1 MILKST
7 AETEAFGLYLG
18 EKLKAYDVL
27 ALIGDLGTGKTTFV
41 KALAKGMGLTGDV
54 TSATFAILNIYE
66 GDLPL
71 YHFDVYRLKDEDEFF
86 DMGGEDLLDS
96 GAVCAVEWANI
107 IEDSLP
113 EDVLQ
118 LEFKRVDENTREITA
133 KGFGPGAG
141 SLKRRWR
148 PMKILAFDTATM
160 ETTCALVEDEKVV
173 AEASVNSMAS
183 HSEGLINMIQDM
195 LDRADWAMEDLDLI
209 AAGVGPGSFTGL
221 RISVV
226 LAKVFARSLNI
237 PVVGVSTL
245 KALAREVATDGV
257 VIPLFDARRERVY
270 AGVFEKRAANCCA

>member
-118 LEFKRVDENTREITA
+118 LEFKRVDENTREVTA
-133 KGFGPGAG
+133 TGFGPRGRE
-141 SLKRRWR
+141 L
-148 PMKILAFDTATM
+148 
-160 ETTCALVEDEKVV
+160 EEE
-173 AEASVNSMAS
+173 
-183 HSEGLINMIQDM
+183 
-195 LDRADWAMEDLDLI
+195 
-209 AAGVGPGSFTGL
+209 
-221 RISVV
+221 V
-226 LAKVFARSLNI
+226 LAYENSRL
-237 PVVGVSTL
+237 
-245 KALAREVATDGV
+245 
-257 VIPLFDARRERVY
+257 
-270 AGVFEKRAANCCA
+270 